1 MWSIL
6 YHLRH
11 FWWFKSAH
19 LWTFA
24 RKNPKGWS
32 RLNHLFEER
41 WLKPD
46 HLWAFAR
53 KSRKGR
59 SKRSIFLRKGGSKPL
74 IYERLLEKPKSV
86 AKSSHRF
93 KVVQSRS
100 FMSACSKRH
109 ERVVEIERSFS
120 RHEGQKRPSAMDLKG
135 KDPTYL
141 VIFRELS
148 PLRLWCPLRLD
159 QVHKETA
166 KERFE
171 ICRL

>member
-1 MWSIL
+1 M
-6 YHLRH
+6 
-11 FWWFKSAH
+11 
-19 LWTFA
+19 
-24 RKNPKGWS
+24 
-32 RLNHLFEER
+32 NHLFQET

-46 HLWAFAR
+46 HLRAFAR

-59 SKRSIFLRKGGSKPL
+59 AKRSIFLRKGGSKPL

-100 FMSACSKRH
+100 FMSGCSKKS
-109 ERVVEIERSFS
+109 ERAVEIELSLCGN
-120 RHEGQKRPSAMDLKG
+120 EGQKRPSAMDLKG

-148 PLRLWCPLRLD
+148 PLRL
-159 QVHKETA
+159 
-166 KERFE
+166 
-171 ICRL
+171 